1 MRQANPSFSKRLR
14 ALPGGA
20 ALLALALSGAAPV
33 LAQTDD
39 VLRPYVAYSLAYDD
53 NVLGLPGPEVAA
65 LLTGSRKMADV
76 SRSKQGGLK
85 LQKTLGR
92 QFVTAD
98 LGVSDVSYD
107 RYTQL
112 NYQGRNLAAEW
123 RWVLGNQ
130 LEGKLAAS
138 YVRSLTPFDDYL
150 SVERRLRTERRQDA
164 EFRYRFHPRWRVR
177 GAVGN
182 YDTDYDVRGFASGR
196 RDQLTR
202 EAGLDYVTPEGNS
215 VGLSARRLSGAYPVP
230 LTAGAATFRNDFDQE
245 DIRARV
251 DWRVGGKTR
260 VTFAGGPLSR
270 RHPSFGAKDFHGVNA
285 RLNLDWLVTGKS
297 SISASVW
304 REISNVDDLSVDYAL
319 SKGVSLGPRW
329 TVTSKLETDVQLR
342 HESRDFRPSQA
353 VTQVAPY
360 GDKLRSALW
369 SVSYAYDQ
377 HWYVRTSVFRTLKDG
392 RGRLSDFSRNGATV
406 ALQYQF

>member
-1 MRQANPSFSKRLR
+1 MSQANPFFSTRLR
-14 ALPGGA
+14 AFPAGSVA
-20 ALLALALSGAAPV
+20 FALAMSGSSPV
-33 LAQTDD
+33 LAQSDD
-39 VLRPYVAYSLAYDD
+39 VLRPYIAYSLAYDD

-76 SRSKQGGLK
+76 SRSTQGGLK

-107 RYTQL
+107 RYAQL
-112 NYQGRNLAAEW
+112 NYQGRNLAGEW
-123 RWVLGNQ
+123 RWALGNH
-130 LEGKLAAS
+130 LEGRLAAS

-150 SVERRLRTERRQDA
+150 SVERRLRIERRQDA
-164 EFRYRFHPRWRVR
+164 EFRYRFHPRWRIR
-177 GAVGN
+177 GAAGS

-196 RDQLTR
+196 RDQVSR
-202 EAGLDYVTPEGNS
+202 EAGLDYVTPEGNAIG
-215 VGLSARRLSGAYPVP
+215 VSARRLIGSNPIA
-230 LTAGAATFRNDFDQE
+230 LAAGPATFRSDFEQE

-260 VTFAGGPLSR
+260 LTFVGGPLSR
-270 RHPSFGAKDFHGVNA
+270 RHPSLGAKDFHGLNA
-285 RLNLDWLVTGKS
+285 RFNLDWLATGKS

-304 REISNVDDLSVDYAL
+304 REISNVDDLSVDYVL

-329 TVTSKLETDVQLR
+329 AISSKLETELQLR
-342 HESRDFRPSQA
+342 HESRDFRPSE
-353 VTQVAPY
+353 VVIQVFPY

-369 SVSYAYDQ
+369 SVNYAYDL
-377 HWYVRTSVFRTLKDG
+377 HWFVRMSAFRTIKDG